1 MKIENIS
8 DLHVLIQTAK
18 GGSLSAAA
26 ATLNITPAAA
36 SATLKRLEK
45 QLGSRLFERST
56 RALRITAQGQ
66 ILLDY
71 AQRAFELLH
80 EGESQ
85 ASANHAGLIGTLR
98 VAAPSDLTRTVLLPW
113 LSEFMEMHP
122 GVQLKLS
129 IGDRPLDVLRDEVDV
144 ALRYGQLSDSGLVAR
159 LLVNTRTFLCA
170 APSYLHKHGTPQ
182 TPEELAQHNC
192 LIFERSGR
200 PYRVWKFSKEGKT
213 KVVSVTGDRSMD
225 DAALAREWAIAGA
238 GIILK
243 SGIDIQADVQRGRLN
258 TFLSDWETE
267 TYPLHALLPSNRF
280 IPARV
285 RAFVDF
291 LANRFASGKNESL

>member
-26 ATLNITPAAA
+26 AALNITPAAA
-36 SATLKRLEK
+36 SATLKRLEA

-85 ASANHAGLIGTLR
+85 ASADHAGLIGTLR
-98 VAAPSDLTRTVLLPW
+98 IAAPSDLTRTVLLPW

-122 GVQLKLS
+122 GVQLHLS
-129 IGDRPLDVLRDEVDV
+129 IGDRPLDVLRDEVDI
-144 ALRYGQLSDSGLVAR
+144 ALRYGKLHESGLVAR
-159 LLVNTRTFLCA
+159 LLMNTQTVLCA
-170 APSYLHKHGTPQ
+170 APSYLQQHGTPQ
-182 TPEELAQHNC
+182 TPEELTQHNC

-200 PYRVWKFSKEGKT
+200 PYRLWKFSKDGKT
-213 KVVSVTGDRSMD
+213 KEISVSGDRSMD
-225 DAALAREWAIAGA
+225 DAALAREWAITGA
-238 GIILK
+238 GVILK
-243 SGIDIQADVQRGRLN
+243 SRIDIKEDVRNGRLT
-258 TFLSDWETE
+258 TFLNDWETE
-267 TYPLHALLPSNRF
+267 EYPLHALLPSNRF
-280 IPARV
+280 IPTRV
-285 RAFVDF
+285 RTFVDF
-291 LANRFASGKNESL
+291 LAERFASEKE